1 MKLLRLIGLFAL
13 SYFVLIVT
21 YTVLAAIVAFY
32 VQAPAHDRVVV
43 LGSLLRDAG
52 LSIFRDS
59 TRWLVGSAGLY
70 SFVPTL
76 YLVNGTEAL
85 RSLVTHGLV
94 QILTFG
100 FLGAF
105 AVSRGCSL
113 ALTLLLPVTLIGVTD
128 SLLQSRL
135 LALAHYDL
143 TAVLLVVAVQVLGLF
158 LGSVF
163 HTIRLK

>member
-1 MKLLRLIGLFAL
+1 MKLIRLIGLFAL

-32 VQAPAHDRVVV
+32 VQAPSVDRVVV
-43 LGSLLRDAG
+43 LGSLLLDAG

-59 TRWLVGSAGLY
+59 MRWLVGSAGPY

-76 YLVNGTEAL
+76 YLLNGTEAL
-85 RSLVTHGLV
+85 RSVVTHGIV
-94 QILTFG
+94 QILIFG

-113 ALTLLLPVTLIGVTD
+113 TLTLLLPVTLIGLTD

-135 LALAHYDL
+135 LGLPHYDL
-143 TAVLLVVAVQVLGLF
+143 TAVLLLVALQVLGLF

-163 HTIRLK
+163 QTIRLK